1 LIILSQAIDNE
12 LPIMY
17 NRKIE
22 QGINKGEKRMVTY
35 KMFTKDLKAGQVMH
49 SGEVVVSAIR
59 PNGTTFYGNPKMH
72 VTLENPTTKNRR
84 FAMWHLY
91 GTVYVKGEYVQK
103 NGKTILR

>member
-1 LIILSQAIDNE
+1 
-12 LPIMY
+12 
-17 NRKIE
+17 
-22 QGINKGEKRMVTY
+22 MVTY
-35 KMFTKDLKAGQVMH
+35 KMLTKDLKAGQVMH

-91 GTVYVKGEYVQK
+91 GTVYVKGEHVQK